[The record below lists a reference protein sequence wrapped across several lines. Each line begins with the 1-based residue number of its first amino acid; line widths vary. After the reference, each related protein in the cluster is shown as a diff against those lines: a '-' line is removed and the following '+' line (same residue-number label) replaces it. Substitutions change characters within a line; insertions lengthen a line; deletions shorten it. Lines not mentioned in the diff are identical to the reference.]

1 MTPLW
6 LWEVKIIIFVY
17 IVVLKQV
24 LVSLGKQDFGHA
36 FTYVCVCDVASE
48 RSLTKWCVVNTLDLE
63 FLLFKRLEYCA
74 RKTPLMCHNS
84 MCVYVYSHVPSEMQP
99 F

>member
-1 MTPLW
+1 MT
-6 LWEVKIIIFVY
+6 VVVC

-36 FTYVCVCDVASE
+36 FTYVCVCVCDEASE

-74 RKTPLMCHNS
+74 RKTPLMCRNS
-84 MCVYVYSHVPSEMQP
+84 VCVCVCVYSHVPSEMQP

>member
-1 MTPLW
+1 MS
-6 LWEVKIIIFVY
+6 
-17 IVVLKQV
+17 
-24 LVSLGKQDFGHA
+24 VSLGKQDFGHA
-36 FTYVCVCDVASE
+36 FTYVCVCMCVCDVASE

-63 FLLFKRLEYCA
+63 FLLFKCLEYCA

-84 MCVYVYSHVPSEMQP
+84 VCMCVYSHVPSEIEP